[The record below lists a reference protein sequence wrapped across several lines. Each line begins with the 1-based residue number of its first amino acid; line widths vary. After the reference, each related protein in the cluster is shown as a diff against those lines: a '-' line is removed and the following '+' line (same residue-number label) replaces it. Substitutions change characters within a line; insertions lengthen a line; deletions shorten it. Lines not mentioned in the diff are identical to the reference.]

1 MINEERVK
9 LMTRMA
15 AYEQGEFRK
24 HKPVVGFFRSDYI
37 SLQLVKAMI
46 STTLAY
52 AILVGLYIM
61 YDFEV
66 FMKDIYQMDLFQ
78 VIKTAIIFYLVMLGV
93 FFSMENPSA
102 VFRQQ
107 AVLDLFTGLQSRNS
121 FEVRFQRM
129 EEHYRTRKL
138 PEGHYGFVYC
148 DVNDLKYVN
157 DNLGH
162 QTGDEYLTMIAGTL
176 MKKLRSAQAH
186 YRIGGDEFL
195 SVYKD
200 TAEEKIRAAKEF
212 LMGGG

>member
-78 VIKTAIIFYLVMLGV
+78 FIKTAIIFYLVMLGV
-93 FFSMENPSA
+93 FMLITYVVSLYQYNRS
-102 VFRQQ
+102 
-107 AVLDLFTGLQSRNS
+107 LQS
-121 FEVRFQRM
+121 
-129 EEHYRTRKL
+129 TRL
-138 PEGHYGFVYC
+138 YYA
-148 DVNDLKYVN
+148 
-157 DNLGH
+157 NL
-162 QTGDEYLTMIAGTL
+162 
-176 MKKLRSAQAH
+176 KKLSQL
-186 YRIGGDEFL
+186 YG
-195 SVYKD
+195 
-200 TAEEKIRAAKEF
+200 EEE
-212 LMGGG
+212 